1 MPVGAVVPGAVVQ
14 VGQQTDAAIAAAPGA
29 ATIPSGPVRGNDA
42 YADIYVKFKWALRPG
57 APAPFTQP
65 SGLYYQYYDLGN
77 KNSGSYYF
85 AKPEKFD
92 AREGEFSVN
101 FRIVAQD
108 HGYFRAFCER
118 FTFDNHF
125 AVYHRAGG
133 YFHASNATS

>member
-1 MPVGAVVPGAVVQ
+1 MSYACATPQSERGSARVMGVVLGGVLALLGSGVGV
-14 VGQQTDAAIAAAPGA
+14 AAEKPLPI
-29 ATIPSGPVRGNDA
+29 
-42 YADIYVKFKWALRPG
+42 
-57 APAPFTQP
+57 
-65 SGLYYQYYDLGN
+65 
-77 KNSGSYYF
+77 